1 MGTSILNI
9 GVTALNAAQAGIA
22 TTSHNISNA
31 STPGYS
37 RQETVQST
45 SLSFQ
50 TGSGFFGQ
58 GVQVDTV
65 KRIYSDFL
73 ARQVT
78 DAQSASSELDA
89 YHTQASQLDN
99 MLADTSTGL
108 SPSMQDFFSG
118 VNAVAN
124 NPADMPSR
132 QTMLSSA
139 QSMVNKF
146 QAMQSQFDQVRQ
158 GTETQIGAS
167 VDTINGYASQLASLN
182 QSIAN
187 AENSANGQPANDLR
201 DQRDQLV
208 TDLSQQINVKV
219 LQQSDGTYNVFIGS
233 GQALVLGNQAASLTA
248 VPSPTDA
255 TRLQVSYQMN
265 GVNSLL
271 RESDLNGGTLGGL
284 LSFRSGMLDS
294 AQNSLGR
301 IALAIAGTT
310 NAQHRLGQDLNG
322 EPGGDFFTIAPP
334 TVIANSANSGN
345 AQVSVAYSN
354 FSALTSS
361 DYRVGFDGTNYTVT
375 RLSDGTATSSAALP
389 MSVDG
394 FNVSLSSGAIAA
406 GDSYLIQPTR
416 NAAGAV
422 SVAVT
427 DPTTIAAA
435 APITTSAS
443 LSNTGT
449 GSLSSGAVD
458 SSYPA
463 SPLAGNLTLSY
474 SGATGTLSGFPAG
487 APITLTNNGAST
499 TYPAGSSV
507 PFTAGARISFAGM
520 SFTLA
525 GSPANGDQF
534 VISPNAGGVGDNR
547 NALLLAGLQGQKT
560 LSGNASFA
568 DAYGQLV
575 TQVGNKTR
583 EAEVS
588 GQTQSKLLEEA
599 TSSVQSLS
607 GVNLDEE
614 AANLLRYQQ
623 AYQAAGKV
631 MQIAGKLFDTLLT
644 LGS

>member
-1 MGTSILNI
+1 MGTSILGI

-22 TTSHNISNA
+22 TTSHNIANA

-45 SLSFQ
+45 SLSMQ

-78 DAQSASSELDA
+78 DALSASSELDTFHA
-89 YHTQASQLDN
+89 QASQIDN
-99 MLADTSTGL
+99 MLADTTTGL

-124 NPADMPSR
+124 NPSDIPSR

-139 QSMVNKF
+139 QSMVSKF
-146 QAMQSQFDQVRQ
+146 QTMQSQLDQLRQ

-167 VDTINGYASQLASLN
+167 VDTINSYASQLASLN
-182 QSIAN
+182 QAIAN

-201 DQRDQLV
+201 DQRNQLIN
-208 TDLSQQINVKV
+208 DLSQQVNVKV
-219 LQQSDGTYNVFIGS
+219 LQQSDGTYNVYIGS
-233 GQALVLGNQAASLTA
+233 GQALVVGNQAASLTA
-248 VPSPTDA
+248 VPSPADA
-255 TRLQVSYQMN
+255 SRLQVSYQMN

-271 RESDLNGGTLGGL
+271 RESDLSGGTLGGL
-284 LSFRSGMLDS
+284 LSFRSGMLDT

-310 NAQHRLGQDLNG
+310 NAQHRLGLDLNG

-334 TVIANSANSGN
+334 TVIANSANGGS
-345 AQVSVAYSN
+345 AQVNVAYSD
-354 FSALTSS
+354 FSALTTS
-361 DYRVGFDGTNYTVT
+361 DYRVSYDGSNYTLT
-375 RLSDGTATSSAALP
+375 RLSDGTATSSATLP

-394 FNVSLSSGAIAA
+394 FNVSLSSGSMLA
-406 GDSYLIQPTR
+406 GDSFLIEPTR
-416 NAAGAV
+416 NGAGAI

-427 DPTTIAAA
+427 DPANIAAA
-435 APITTSAS
+435 APITTSAP
-443 LSNTGT
+443 LSNAGT

-458 SSYPA
+458 ASFAASSLPA
-463 SPLAGNLTLSY
+463 MLTY
-474 SGATGTLSGFPAG
+474 SGATGMLSGFPAG
-487 APITLTNNGAST
+487 ASITLTNNGAST
-499 TYPAGSSV
+499 TYAPGSSV
-507 PFTAGARISFAGM
+507 PFTAGASISFAGM

-534 VISPNAGGVGDNR
+534 VISPNTGAVGDNR

-560 LSGNASFA
+560 LSGNSSFA

-583 EAEVS
+583 EAEVA
-588 GQTQSKLLEEA
+588 GQTQDKLLEEA
-599 TSSVQSLS
+599 QSSVQSLS

-644 LGS
+644 LGN

>member
-45 SLSFQ
+45 SLSFR

-187 AENSANGQPANDLR
+187 AENIANGQPANDLR

-271 RESDLNGGTLGGL
+271 RESDVSSGALGGL

-394 FNVSLSSGAIAA
+394 FNVSLSSGAMAA
-406 GDSYLIQPTR
+406 GDSFLIQPTR
-416 NAAGAV
+416 NGAGAI

-427 DPTTIAAA
+427 DPTNIAAA
-435 APITTSAS
+435 APITTSAL
-443 LSNTGT
+443 LSNAGT

-474 SGATGTLSGFPAG
+474 NAATGTLSGFPAG
-487 APITLTNNGAST
+487 ASITLTNNGAST
-499 TYPAGSSV
+499 TYPPGSSV
-507 PFTAGARISFAGM
+507 PFTAGASISFAAM

-525 GSPANGDQF
+525 GNPVNGDQF

-560 LSGNASFA
+560 LSGNGSFA